1 MPTITSIKK
10 QKSFN
15 RVNVYLDGKFGFGI
29 DLDSFVKLNLRVEQE
44 LTEAEVGQVV
54 KKAEFQKTYEKILKY
69 STLRPRSKKEL
80 TDWLKR
86 KKIHRSI
93 YTKLFNRLKRLE
105 LIDDYKFA
113 QWWVSQRIQFRGK
126 STLEITQEL
135 HQKGIDRNII
145 KKILGKS
152 NINEDKIIVK
162 LINKNK
168 WRWSKYDKDLR
179 KKKMRDYLMRRGFR
193 WDAVKK
199 FI

>member
-1 MPTITSIKK
+1 VPTITSIKK

>member
-1 MPTITSIKK
+1 M
-10 QKSFN
+10 
-15 RVNVYLDGKFGFGI
+15 NVYLDGKFGFGI

>member
-54 KKAEFQKTYEKILKY
+54 KKAGFQKTYEKILKY

-145 KKILGKS
+145 KKILGES

-179 KKKMRDYLMRRGFR
+179 KKKMRDYLMRRGFK